1 MKKATILGMSLTL
14 LFSLNTVAITPVA
27 ASAMGSNVTQ
37 QETSQSMTT
46 KANNALTAP
55 TTDPLPSPQ
64 EHGETIIFDKNGN
77 VVPMTELQNKPS
89 LQPRSATQLSLIHI

>member
-46 KANNALTAP
+46 KANLDCIIKV
-55 TTDPLPSPQ
+55 TTQ
-64 EHGETIIFDKNGN
+64 K
-77 VVPMTELQNKPS
+77 M
-89 LQPRSATQLSLIHI
+89 